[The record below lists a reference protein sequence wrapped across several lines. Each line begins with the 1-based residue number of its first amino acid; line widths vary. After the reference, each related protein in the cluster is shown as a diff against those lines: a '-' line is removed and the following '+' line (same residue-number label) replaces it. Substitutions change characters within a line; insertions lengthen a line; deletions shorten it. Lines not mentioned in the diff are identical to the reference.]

1 MNERIFK
8 IEGKELTGPMVCAPA
23 HKKEHAHHHAPAD
36 HAPPIRPLRF
46 LQLLFFPAAFGLVA
60 LFGKTPEFRTFS
72 ITFVSI
78 FLEAL
83 PFMLLGALL
92 SGLIEVF
99 VPKEK
104 LMRLFPSGGWRSIV
118 VAAGAGMLFPV
129 CECAIIPV
137 VRRLFKKGL
146 PLGAGIAF
154 LLGAPIFNPLVALST
169 AVAYGYQWTVAVDRL
184 VIGYLLAVTIG
195 FLVNLFFEPK
205 AALVTQA
212 SDAKTEGQCGCCHHH
227 HNPPSGFLAKVQGA
241 TRHAMEDFFDVGR
254 YLVFGAFLAGLMQMA
269 ISRGELAALTN
280 AQAPSILVMMIL
292 AMALNLCSEAD
303 AFVAASF
310 KTMLPYAAQ
319 MAFMVLGPMLDMK
332 LVMMY
337 FGVFRRRLILTL
349 SGLTFS
355 LVFLSMLVKGWTM
368 G

>member
-1 MNERIFK
+1 MGEKIYK
-8 IEGKELTGPMVCAPA
+8 IEEKKMIGPVICACTHKHKPPQHEVPKEDDGKT
-23 HKKEHAHHHAPAD
+23 
-36 HAPPIRPLRF
+36 RPLLY
-46 LQLLFFPAAFGLVA
+46 LQLLFFPAAFGIIG
-60 LFGKTPEFRTFS
+60 LFGRTPEFQTLS

-83 PFMLLGALL
+83 PFMLLGSLI
-92 SGLIEVF
+92 GGFIEVF
-99 VPKEK
+99 VPKEV
-104 LMRLFPSGGWRSIV
+104 LMRLFPSGGWRAIFM
-118 VAAGAGMLFPV
+118 AAGAGMLFPV

-154 LLGAPIFNPLVALST
+154 LLGGPIFNPLVALST
-169 AVAYGYQWTVAVDRL
+169 AVAYGYQWPIVVDRL
-184 VIGYLLAVTIG
+184 INGYLLAVAIG
-195 FLVNLFFEPK
+195 FLVNIFFEPK
-205 AALVTQA
+205 TALVAQ
-212 SDAKTEGQCGCCHHH
+212 AKTAQTEEKCGCGHHH
-227 HNPPSGFLAKVQGA
+227 HSPPAGILAKIQTT

-269 ISRGELAALTN
+269 ISRGDLAALTD
-280 AQAPSILVMMIL
+280 AQAPSILIMMFL

-310 KTMLPYAAQ
+310 KTMLPYTAQ
-319 MAFMVLGPMLDMK
+319 MAFMLLGPMLDMK

-337 FGVFRRRLILTL
+337 FGIFRKRLILTL

-355 LVFLSMLVKGWTM
+355 LVFLVMLVKAWSM